1 MAEVKVDQEHSVSP
15 ILSSVE
21 DPEKRR
27 VLNEIEAL
35 GLTEKLL
42 ELEVQGFAVIP
53 GVLSEDRIERA
64 KAAILRHAEKT
75 VGHEIDPEKCDQ

>member
-1 MAEVKVDQEHSVSP
+1 MAEDKVDQEHSVSP

-21 DPEKRR
+21 DPEKRK

-42 ELEVQGFAVIP
+42 ELE
-53 GVLSEDRIERA
+53 A
-64 KAAILRHAEKT
+64 KAQDSAVVVAGAGGLTMTANDFTALLTQQQRSLR
-75 VGHEIDPEKCDQ
+75 CCRF

>member
-35 GLTEKLL
+35 GLTEKLQRRPSK
-42 ELEVQGFAVIP
+42 EEVEDKLSKFRRNYHLFVFP
-53 GVLSEDRIERA
+53 GIHSN
-64 KAAILRHAEKT
+64 
-75 VGHEIDPEKCDQ
+75 VGGVVMLIKNS

>member
-15 ILSSVE
+15 ILSNVE

-35 GLTEKLL
+35 DLT
-42 ELEVQGFAVIP
+42 
-53 GVLSEDRIERA
+53 
-64 KAAILRHAEKT
+64 
-75 VGHEIDPEKCDQ
+75 